1 METLGAPCGK
11 PAPIC
16 GKVVPGTGFPQARLA
31 VLGGGSWGTALA
43 MVLAPRFERVSLW
56 TYEADLAAE
65 MAAERENKDNLPGF
79 RLPPNIDVTSSLGE
93 GLRGATMVLGVMPS
107 TVLRQVYIDAK
118 SFIPAHVPIV
128 SATKGIERGTQK
140 RMSEIIAEVTG
151 HTRIAV
157 LSGPS
162 FAREVA
168 RGEPTLVVIAAAEA
182 ALCEEVQRAFTGP
195 TFRMYTSSDPIGA
208 EVGAAL
214 KNVIAIAAGICH
226 GLGLGSNAMAALIT
240 RGLAEITRLAVSMG
254 AKSATLAGLAGLGD
268 LILTCTGELSRN
280 RRVGVELSKGKN
292 LEEITG
298 SMRMIAEGVE
308 NTYSAVELARRQGVS
323 MPIAETLHAI
333 FTDGK
338 SPHDAL
344 RELMERP
351 AGAET

>member
-1 METLGAPCGK
+1 MREATRAN
-11 PAPIC
+11 
-16 GKVVPGTGFPQARLA
+16 RLT

-43 MVLAPRFERVSLW
+43 MVLAPRFTRVSLW
-56 TYEADLAAE
+56 NYEADLAAE
-65 MAAERENKDNLPGF
+65 MTAQRENKVFLPGF
-79 RLPPNIDVTSSLGE
+79 RLPPNIDVTSSLE
-93 GLRGATMVLGVMPS
+93 ESLRDADMVLGVMPS
-107 TVLRQVYIDAK
+107 TVLRQVYMDAK
-118 SFIPAHVPIV
+118 PYIPGGVPIV

-151 HTRIAV
+151 HSRIAV

-168 RGEPTLVVIAAAEA
+168 RGEPTLVVVAALEA

-195 TFRMYTSSDPIGA
+195 TFRLYMTTDPIGV

-214 KNVIAIAAGICH
+214 KNVIAIAAGICS

-254 AKSATLAGLAGLGD
+254 ARHTTLAGLAGLGD

-280 RRVGVELSKGKN
+280 RRVGVELSKGKS

-298 SMRMIAEGVE
+298 SMRMVAEGVE
-308 NTYSAVELARRQGVS
+308 NTYSAVELARRQNVS

-333 FTDGK
+333 FNEGK

-351 AGAET
+351 AGFEA

>member
-1 METLGAPCGK
+1 M
-11 PAPIC
+11 
-16 GKVVPGTGFPQARLA
+16 
-31 VLGGGSWGTALA
+31 
-43 MVLAPRFERVSLW
+43 
-56 TYEADLAAE
+56 
-65 MAAERENKDNLPGF
+65 
-79 RLPPNIDVTSSLGE
+79 TSSLGE
-93 GLRGATMVLGVMPS
+93 SLRGANMVLGVMPS
-107 TVLRQVYIDAK
+107 NVLRQVYIDAK
-118 SFIPAHVPIV
+118 PYLPLDAPIV

-151 HTRIAV
+151 RSRVAV

-168 RGEPTLVVIAAAEA
+168 RGEPTLVVVAAAEQ
-182 ALCEEVQRAFTGP
+182 ALCEEIQRAFTGP
-195 TFRMYTSSDPIGA
+195 TFRLYMSTDPVGA
-208 EVGAAL
+208 EIGAAL

-254 AKSATLAGLAGLGD
+254 GKPTTLAGLAGLGD

-280 RRVGVELSKGKN
+280 RRVGVELSKGKS

-298 SMRMIAEGVE
+298 GMRMVAEGVE
-308 NTYSAVELARRQGVS
+308 NTFSAVELARRQGVT
-323 MPIAETLHAI
+323 MPIAETLYAI
-333 FTDGK
+333 FTQGK

-351 AGAET
+351 AGLES